1 MPGKIH
7 THTLPKDFISRCE
20 EHYHKAITKHPHFV
34 DALFESSNLQD
45 AERTLVCARAL
56 LADAKRDKSVTAE
69 GLLACEIA
77 EAIVEYGKWENDKAI
92 DECYDAIAVI
102 MRIITTIEGR

>member
-1 MPGKIH
+1 MTEN
-7 THTLPKDFISRCE
+7 THTPTIPKDFAARCE

-34 DALFESSNLQD
+34 DSLFEARNLQD

-56 LADAKRDKSVTAE
+56 LADARRDKSVTAE
-69 GLLACEIA
+69 GLLACEMA
-77 EAIVEYGKWENDKAI
+77 EAIVEYGKWDNDKAI

-102 MRIITTIEGR
+102 MRIITTIEGK